1 MILLLNQKEGENN
14 LKSILQRKFRRYNN
28 IEITETGLDTDII
41 KILIDICLQPE
52 FKNHKEKENNG

>member
-14 LKSILQRKFRRYNN
+14 LKSIMQRKFRRYN
-28 IEITETGLDTDII
+28 IKVYETGIDNQILDLLVSIY
-41 KILIDICLQPE
+41 LEPE